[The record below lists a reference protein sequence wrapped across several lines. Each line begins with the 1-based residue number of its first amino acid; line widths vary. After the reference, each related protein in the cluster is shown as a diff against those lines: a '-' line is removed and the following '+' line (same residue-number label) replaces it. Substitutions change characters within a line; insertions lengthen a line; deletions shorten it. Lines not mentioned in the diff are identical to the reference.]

1 MKLKRKRFGFVRD
14 RRESTGMVR
23 EDGHSNVYGHEKR
36 TLTLALVLMLAMAAP
51 TQAGDPERGR
61 ALFALASGCGCHTP
75 TDGPV
80 GAGGGKVPTP
90 FGTFYGPNITPD
102 PDNGIG
108 RWSDA
113 EIAAAIRD
121 GIARG
126 RGAES
131 PAMPYYRYA
140 GMSDADVAD
149 LIAYLRRLPAVR
161 QPNRPHEGEVPLAR
175 WAYAAWRYLFGR
187 RPAPPAVAPA
197 TGLDRGRYLVDH
209 VAICG
214 DCHTPRNW
222 FGVPERSMYLA
233 GTKHGPGDKAVP
245 NITPHETGIGDWDEA
260 DIVNV
265 LTLGMLPNM
274 DNVQGYM
281 ADVVDGHGGG
291 PGYKDAAPADLK
303 RIAAYL
309 KNIPPI
315 DNKVT
320 DQ

>member
-1 MKLKRKRFGFVRD
+1 MKRRRKAFVFVRKS
-14 RRESTGMVR
+14 RESTGMLR
-23 EDGHSNVYGHEKR
+23 EDRHVYGHEKW
-36 TLTLALVLMLAMAAP
+36 TPTLALILILAMAAP
-51 TQAGDPERGR
+51 AQAGDPERGR

-75 TDGPV
+75 ANGPV

-102 PDNGIG
+102 PDTGIG
-108 RWSDA
+108 RWSDE

-140 GMSDADVAD
+140 GMSDADVGD

-161 QPNRPHEGEVPLAR
+161 QPNRAHEGEVPLRR
-175 WAYAAWRYLFGR
+175 WVYGAWRYLFGR
-187 RPAPPAVAPA
+187 RPVPAAVAPPA
-197 TGLDRGRYLVDH
+197 GLERGRYLVDH

-222 FGVPERSMYLA
+222 FGAPERSMYLA
-233 GTKHGPGDKAVP
+233 GTKHGPGGKAVP
-245 NITPHETGIGDWDEA
+245 NITPDETGIGDWDEA

-265 LTLGMLPNM
+265 LTLGMMPNM

-291 PGYKDAAPADLK
+291 PGYKDAPPADLK
-303 RIAAYL
+303 SIATYL
-309 KNIPPI
+309 KSVAPI